1 MALLQPYPAEK
12 MRSYP
17 VSQRVNSPK
26 NDDPDVIAEVQA
38 DPPIGDLFAGLG
50 ENER

>member
-12 MRSYP
+12 MRGYP

-26 NDDPDVIAEVQA
+26 NDDPEVMDEAQP
-38 DPPIGDLFAGLG
+38 DLLSGDLFATLG
-50 ENER
+50 EEDQ